1 MDRGKIAWA
10 SRIDEMIRSLS
21 LESLLNATE
30 YSIPGS
36 SESVKAEI
44 QLAVDLAFYLL
55 YFNESIRFPGMRF
68 MRLTNSKTTKRK
80 HYSFLIIY
88 LLSIWALNKAKYKS
102 ILEGIIVHTYSYLT
116 ILSDYSLLL

>member
-102 ILEGIIVHTYSYLT
+102 ILEGILLYNAIVQTY
-116 ILSDYSLLL
+116 I